1 MADYKIFSRFT
12 ATSAPLIYGVT
23 PPRLVKNIF
32 NGLRKL
38 VFTARFQPPSPH
50 FPDMYTRIFHFR
62 RIVAG
67 IKERERGKIG
77 EEKEEDQ
84 GRIFL
89 AVVLLSFSDN

>member
-1 MADYKIFSRFT
+1 
-12 ATSAPLIYGVT
+12 
-23 PPRLVKNIF
+23 
-32 NGLRKL
+32 
-38 VFTARFQPPSPH
+38 
-50 FPDMYTRIFHFR
+50 MYTRIFHFR